1 MGIPVGWCDGV
12 EGDISCFEALINEL
26 YPSRC
31 RNDFELSHLVSSM
44 KPTADVPEVDMERR
58 LTRLLSHPWYR
69 TSEDQND
76 IRVEA
81 WSMISKNNLGYGVGK
96 EFSTIYRKYLG
107 QSKLDWK
114 QNFLKQ
120 PNGQSLKTFVAN
132 FDKFDK
138 SDGMAFLHCSRICI
152 SHARDKVGMT
162 ETNVH
167 ETLKNSFPEFM
178 AILFETLW
186 TVDHHQFIVTDISRP
201 YYTGK
206 AEYSVVLGCLEKKLE
221 FSCFVS
227 AFEIVLSI
235 ECEGDF
241 DRHCVHSFLSF

>member
-1 MGIPVGWCDGV
+1 
-12 EGDISCFEALINEL
+12 
-26 YPSRC
+26 
-31 RNDFELSHLVSSM
+31 
-44 KPTADVPEVDMERR
+44 
-58 LTRLLSHPWYR
+58 
-69 TSEDQND
+69 
-76 IRVEA
+76 
-81 WSMISKNNLGYGVGK
+81 MISKNNLGYGVGK

-152 SHARDKVGMT
+152 SHARDKVGMI
-162 ETNVH
+162 EANVH

-186 TVDHHQFIVTDISRP
+186 VCSCKKWGLKLMHIFHVDRGNSYRKELAALAGT
-201 YYTGK
+201 
-206 AEYSVVLGCLEKKLE
+206 KL
-221 FSCFVS
+221 
-227 AFEIVLSI
+227 LL
-235 ECEGDF
+235 DP
-241 DRHCVHSFLSF
+241 